1 MRVIGADPFTLYD
14 KNSGYYYIYSTSNE
28 SKNNRTFYIH
38 RSTDLINFEFVD
50 YALDLTKNN
59 WGKDWFWAPE
69 CYYNEKTKRYFL
81 FYSARVKDELLEY
94 YFNDKTFAEISNI
107 HKQYSRSWL
116 TRIHIKALEDLKEIL
131 KNEE

>member
-50 YALDLTKNN
+50 YIDITDAKELNN
-59 WGKDWFWAPE
+59 FI
-69 CYYNEKTKRYFL
+69 EKSQLIKMNIMHFL
-81 FYSARVKDELLEY
+81 MRFKM
-94 YFNDKTFAEISNI
+94 
-107 HKQYSRSWL
+107 
-116 TRIHIKALEDLKEIL
+116 
-131 KNEE
+131 